1 MTMGCKTRADLLLF
15 NGRIYTASK
24 NPEVT
29 EAMVIRKG
37 LILASGDETLLRKKF
52 GAAEEKNLDGNAVYP
67 GFFDSHCHFY
77 QFGLIR
83 RQADLTGT
91 HSPEE
96 IGKRLW
102 DHFKKNK
109 NSWILGHGWDQNDWK
124 DMRFPDRKVL
134 DTLFPDIP
142 VYLVRVDGHA
152 AWVNSK
158 ALDLA
163 GIHSEMNLEGGEVL
177 CDENGPTGILIDHA
191 MSLVERLIPSPS
203 REEQIQALLS
213 AEKSCLAA
221 GLTSLSDA
229 GLDQEIVLLIDSLH
243 KEGLLSIHVNAMLNP
258 TDENMNHFINHGIYV
273 TDKLTVR
280 SIKLYVDGALGSRGA
295 MLKKPYTDDPKNS
308 GIQIT
313 STEVLKQICLL
324 AYHKGYQINTHC
336 IGDSAISLMLQI
348 YTGILP
354 ENNDLRWRIEHA
366 QVFDPQDL
374 HLFRQYSIIPS
385 VQTTHATSDMYWAE
399 QRLGADR
406 VVHAYAY
413 KTLLDQNGWLPNG
426 SDFPVES
433 ISPIFGFYAAVAR
446 KDLNGFPSEGYRT
459 KESLTRFQA
468 LHAMT
473 IWSAKACFAENE
485 KGSLEPGKSADFVV
499 LDQDIMTVDEKTIP
513 RTRVLETYI
522 GGRKISRE

>member
-15 NGRIYTASK
+15 NGSIYTASK
-24 NPEVT
+24 DPEVT

-37 LILASGDETLLRKKF
+37 LILAAGDETLLRKEF
-52 GAAEEKNLDGNAVYP
+52 IAAEEKDLDGNAVYP

-96 IGKRLW
+96 IGERLL
-102 DHFKKNK
+102 DHFKNNK

-124 DMRFPDRKVL
+124 DMHFPDRKIL

-158 ALDLA
+158 ALGLA
-163 GIHSEMNLEGGEVL
+163 GIHSGTAIEGGNVL
-177 CDENGPTGILIDHA
+177 SDENGPTGILIDNA
-191 MSLVERLIPSPS
+191 MSIVEKLIPGPS
-203 REEQIQALLS
+203 RDEKIQALLR

-221 GLTSLSDA
+221 GLTSVSDA
-229 GLDQEIVLLIDSLH
+229 GLDKEIVLLIDSLQ
-243 KEGLLSIHVNAMLNP
+243 KKGLLSIHVNAMLSP
-258 TDENMNHFINHGIYV
+258 TEENIDHFISKGIY
-273 TDKLTVR
+273 TSDQLTVR
-280 SIKLYVDGALGSRGA
+280 SIKLFVDGALGSRGA
-295 MLKKPYTDDPKNS
+295 LLKIPYTDDADNR
-308 GIQIT
+308 GIQLT
-313 STEVLKQICLL
+313 STSYLKNICQL
-324 AYHKGYQINTHC
+324 AYNKGYQINTHC
-336 IGDSAISLMLQI
+336 IGDSALSLMLQI

-374 HLFRQYSIIPS
+374 HLFRQYAIIPS

-433 ISPIFGFYAAVAR
+433 INPIFGFYAAVAR
-446 KDLNGFPSEGYRT
+446 KDLNGFPPEGYRT
-459 KESLTRFQA
+459 EESLTRFQA

-499 LDQDIMTVDEKTIP
+499 LDQDIMTIDEKTIP

-522 GGRKISRE
+522 SGRKMSRE